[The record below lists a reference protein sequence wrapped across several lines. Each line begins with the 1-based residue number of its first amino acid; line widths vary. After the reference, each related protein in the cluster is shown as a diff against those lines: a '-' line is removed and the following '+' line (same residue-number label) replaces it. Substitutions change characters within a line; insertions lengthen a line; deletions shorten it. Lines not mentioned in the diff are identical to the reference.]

1 MKHYTYK
8 VYDKSFINLKLTTDD
23 FQKAVDCWSE
33 GMVKSKSSSPWT
45 IMTVCELTSC
55 SLADLP
61 SQPTYLQTL
70 NDIKN
75 WANNRLLEEDYN
87 RVERRIA
94 MDTIEESFNK
104 VIGEDVDFHGDFKSM
119 TAEQQDAVINPSH
132 YKLIPPEAYVKHPEG
147 MEYMHLMEY
156 LLSHLEGH
164 EAHTM
169 GHVFKY
175 SVRVGKKDDKLQ
187 DAKKIAWYANHMVKI
202 LEGNAE

>member
-8 VYDKSFINLKLTTDD
+8 VFDSNFNNVKLTTDD

-33 GMVKSKSSSPWT
+33 GRFRSEASSPWT
-45 IMTVCELTSC
+45 IMTDCET
-55 SLADLP
+55 DVP
-61 SQPTYLQTL
+61 FQPTYLQTL

-87 RVERRIA
+87 RIERRIA
-94 MDTIEESFNK
+94 MDTIEESVNK
-104 VIGEDVDFHGDFKSM
+104 VIDETVDFHGDFKSM
-119 TAEQQDAVINPSH
+119 TAEQQDAVINPKH
-132 YKLIPPEAYVKHPEG
+132 YKLIPPEAYSKYPNG
-147 MEYMHLMEY
+147 MEYMQLMEY